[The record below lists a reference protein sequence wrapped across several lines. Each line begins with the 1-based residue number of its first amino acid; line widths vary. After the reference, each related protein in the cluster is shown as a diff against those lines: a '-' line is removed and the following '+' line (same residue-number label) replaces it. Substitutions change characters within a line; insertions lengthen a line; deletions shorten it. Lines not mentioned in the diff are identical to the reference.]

1 MRISATIGKLEFDA
15 KGARDDYLA
24 ALYHVMLQAA
34 EQFIEIAAP
43 RVPID
48 TGMARGSFLNLL
60 QLLNVN
66 GLGHNVYIPKEPQRV
81 GNDGKPLRYYPVRVG
96 RHAGKKVAI
105 HSSKSLQKTP
115 ATAMKLSTAL
125 NGILVLK
132 GEQWVFTY
140 ETRVNHFNLNEYARN
155 WHAFVLGRQAAAAY
169 LTSAKVK
176 EFLPN
181 LSSYVSVSVISSGR
195 NNPHSDFK
203 VRIQKKVK

>member
-15 KGARDDYLA
+15 KGARDDFLA

-34 EQFIEIAAP
+34 EQFIQTAAP

-60 QLLNVN
+60 QLLRAN
-66 GLGHNVYIPKEPQRV
+66 GYGHGVFIPTEPQRV
-81 GNDGKPLRYYPVRVG
+81 SDTGKPLRYYPVRVG
-96 RHAGKKVAI
+96 RHGGRKYAI
-105 HSSKSLQKTP
+105 YSSKTMPKTP

-125 NGILVLK
+125 HSILALK
-132 GEQWVFTY
+132 GDQWVFTY

-155 WHAFVLGRQAAAAY
+155 WHAFVLGRQAMDAF
-169 LTSAKVK
+169 LVSAKVK
-176 EFLPN
+176 DALPD
-181 LSSYVSVSVISSGR
+181 LSSYVKVSTLSSGR
-195 NNPHSDFK
+195 PNPHSDFK